1 MQLMENAYGG
11 HVLIAANEEKGDR
24 MMNYDGLNMDQI
36 SDGLTQTAA
45 CGSAVVYDRQNGL
58 VFVSYMTGLPKRYGE
73 STGKLCL
80 SVFPPSQ
87 PGNIRHRVIDTG
99 VGQSRGL
106 LCTAH
111 FLVGDGRTRMM
122 FTTTRGTLAAYYRD
136 YDFISDSVS
145 ERMEVLMR
153 ADEGDVR
160 LDNASYRAWLAA
172 RGYRVD
178 SSAEPIINK
187 VTRYKGELYTAVS
200 IDDTGYPILCRIEDN
215 VLVPFAV
222 CPEEMTYEFRYI
234 VTDGGIHGV
243 FRVPP
248 DDHKTGHAG
257 YTVSTDG
264 GKTWRTRVYEDGVQ
278 SRPDILEYEGRPLM
292 VYNYKSDRSCE
303 NFPPMHNFRN
313 AVKMIYDGRVI
324 LDLFSKYGIVE
335 HETIS
340 VRGDLYMAFSN
351 CPQALSTENG
361 AAWIED
367 DRPVEQG
374 KEAIEWMKLGYL
386 L

>member
-1 MQLMENAYGG
+1 
-11 HVLIAANEEKGDR
+11 
-24 MMNYDGLNMDQI
+24 MNYDGLSMHQI

-45 CGSAVVYDRQNGL
+45 CASAVVYDRQNGL

-87 PGNIRHRVIDTG
+87 PGNIRHRVVDTG

-111 FLVGDGRTRMM
+111 YLVGDGRTRMM

-136 YDFISDSVS
+136 YDFIRDSVS
-145 ERMEVLMR
+145 DRTEVLLR
-153 ADEGDVR
+153 GDGGDAR

-178 SSAEPIINK
+178 SRAEPIINK
-187 VTRYKGELYTAVS
+187 VTAYRGELYTAVS

-222 CPEEMTYEFRYI
+222 CPEAMTYEFRYI
-234 VTDGGIHGV
+234 VNDDGIHGV

-278 SRPDILEYEGRPLM
+278 SRPDILEYEGKPLM
-292 VYNYKSDRSCE
+292 VYNYKSDRSSE

-313 AVKMIYDGRVI
+313 AVKMIRDGRVI

-340 VRGDLYMAFSN
+340 IRGDLYMAFSN

-367 DRPVEQG
+367 GRPVEQG
-374 KEAIEWMKLGYL
+374 KEAIQWMKLGYL

>member
-1 MQLMENAYGG
+1 
-11 HVLIAANEEKGDR
+11 
-24 MMNYDGLNMDQI
+24 MNYDGLSMDQI

-45 CGSAVVYDRQNGL
+45 CASAVVYDRRNGL
-58 VFVSYMTGLPKRYGE
+58 VYVSYMTGIPKRYGE

-87 PGNIRHRVIDTG
+87 PGNIRHRVVDTG

-111 FLVGDGRTRMM
+111 YLVGDGRTRMM
-122 FTTTRGTLAAYYRD
+122 FTTTRGLKAAYYRD
-136 YDFISDSVS
+136 YDFASDAVS
-145 ERMEVLMR
+145 ERVEVFMR
-153 ADEGDVR
+153 TDEGDVR
-160 LDNASYRAWLAA
+160 LDNASYRKYLAA
-172 RGYRVD
+172 RGVCVK
-178 SSAEPIINK
+178 SGAEPIINK
-187 VTRYKGELYTAVS
+187 VTGYRGGLYTAVT
-200 IDDTGYPILCRIEDN
+200 IDDAGYAILCRIEDN
-215 VLVPFAV
+215 VLVPFAL

-234 VTDGGIHGV
+234 VNDDGIFGV

-257 YTVSTDG
+257 YTVSADG
-264 GKTWRTRVYEDGVQ
+264 GKTWSTRIYEDGIQ
-278 SRPDILEYEGRPLM
+278 SRPDIMEYYGKPL
-292 VYNYKSDRSCE
+292 VIYNYRSGKSCE

-313 AVKMIYDGRVI
+313 AVKFVYDGRVA

-335 HETIS
+335 HETVSI
-340 VRGDLYMAFSN
+340 RGDLYMAFSN
-351 CPQALSTENG
+351 CPQALSVENG

-367 DRPVEQG
+367 GRPVEQG

-386 L
+386 PSIS